1 MTTQVHIQR
10 TTTTPTMGMW
20 FQGTTGGTSINSTN
34 TSIQYPVTGT
44 TTAVYYGNLSDALVL
59 SGDLTISPGQALRIK
74 LPDGALLDVA
84 ANGSYTVVDDQAKVI
99 YKASRVRE
107 FNRYLNASDLLEEFI
122 KFVAG
127 IGHISKRE
135 FFNLPVE
142 LFIQWLVI
150 RAAEADGEEPDYT
163 PVVKALP
170 NLKKRHSTRC
180 KCCGKFIQNR
190 ELLFCNI
197 EHLNDYATKRKV
209 FG

>member
-10 TTTTPTMGMW
+10 TSTAPTMGMW
-20 FQGTTGGTSINSTN
+20 FQGTTGGTSVTST
-34 TSIQYPVTGT
+34 TSAIQYPTSSSS
-44 TTAVYYGNLSDALVL
+44 TTAVYYGNVSDVAL

-84 ANGSYTVVDDQAKVI
+84 ANGSYKVVDDDAKVI

-150 RAAEADGEEPDYT
+150 RAAEADGDEPDYT

-170 NLKKRHSTRC
+170 NLKKRHAIRC
-180 KCCGKFIQNR
+180 KCCGKFIRNR
-190 ELLFCNI
+190 ELLFCNT
-197 EHLNDYATKRKV
+197 EHMTVYATKRNV